1 MRMTNVIVNEK
12 GNVKAEA
19 RKAIVAYVDTHRN
32 VFADAIRND
41 NGTYSVAVTDSN
53 GNVVYI
59 NFDIT
64 VSTKNAGERAEK
76 KSTRKAKEVET
87 FDIEG

>member
-1 MRMTNVIVNEK
+1 MTNVIVNEK

-19 RKAIVAYVDTHRN
+19 RKAIVAYVDTHHN

-76 KSTRKAKEVET
+76 KSTRKVKEVET